1 MESLTQKQ
9 KNAFNILKEKFGYTN
24 ALQVPKITKVVVSV
38 GTGRGM
44 KSDKNRN
51 QLVVDRLAKITGQ
64 KGSIRGAKKSIATF
78 KIRTGDPIGVMVTLR
93 GTRMKSFFDKL
104 INIALPRT
112 KDFRGV
118 NRSSV
123 DETGNMTLGIR
134 EHTIFPETPDE
145 EIKDVF
151 GLAITVGT
159 TAKNREQA
167 MAYFEYLGVPFKKE
181 EEKKKRVT
189 RKKK

>member
-1 MESLTQKQ
+1 MEPLTQKQ
-9 KNAFNILKEKFGYTN
+9 KKAFEVLKEQFGYVN
-24 ALQVPKITKVVVSV
+24 ALQVPKITKIVVSA

-51 QLVVDRLAKITGQ
+51 QLVVDRLSKITGQ

-78 KIRTGDPIGVMVTLR
+78 KIRTGDPVGVMVTLR
-93 GTRMKSFFDKL
+93 GERMRSFFDKL
-104 INIALPRT
+104 VHIALPRT

-123 DETGNMTLGIR
+123 DGTGNMTLGIR

-159 TAKNREQA
+159 TAKNRSEA

-181 EEKKKRVT
+181 EEKKKRAV